1 MKKKAIFTLI
11 FAILYP
17 VIILIVFPF
26 ALIETIIDFIYCF
39 FEKMIFDLREN
50 YISNI
55 KYLIEKLKKF

>member
-1 MKKKAIFTLI
+1 MKKKVIFTLI
-11 FAILYP
+11 FAILYS
-17 VIILIVFPF
+17 VIMLMVFPF
-26 ALIETIIDFIYCF
+26 ALIETIIDFIYRF